1 MQITLMQGILITLV
15 VFICAFDKHMEAFM
29 WFRPLVV
36 AFFTG
41 LCLGNVQLGLAAGAV
56 TELSYLGL
64 LTVGGTVPPDPLFAG
79 LMTTVLAYTTGQE
92 VSAAM
97 GLAIPFALVGQ
108 WIGIATNTLYA
119 GFLPAVDK
127 AAERGD
133 EKAIGRIM
141 FTGQFL
147 YAILFALAAFLSVYA
162 FQSGIAAFVNSFPEW
177 LIHGFE
183 VAGGLMPAVGLALLL
198 VVMLKTDNIPYLLA
212 GFVLMIITNCQ
223 NILPIAI
230 LAGAIA
236 WVGYTNDVKKNNN
249 GTAVQETAEEDYSDG
264 I

>member
-1 MQITLMQGILITLV
+1 MQITLMQGILIMLV
-15 VFICAFDKHMEAFM
+15 VFICAFDKPTEAFM

-41 LCLGNVQLGLAAGAV
+41 LCLGDVRLGLSAGAV

-64 LTVGGTVPPDPLFAG
+64 LTVGGTAPPDPLFAG
-79 LMTTVLAYTTGQE
+79 LMTTVLAYTTGQD

-97 GLAIPFALVGQ
+97 GLAIPFALIGQ
-108 WIGIATNTLYA
+108 WIHIAANTLFA

-127 AAERGD
+127 AARRGD
-133 EKAIGRIM
+133 EKAIGRIL
-141 FTGQFL
+141 FTSQFI
-147 YAILFALAAFLSVYA
+147 YAGAFALAAFLSVYA
-162 FQSGIAAFVNSFPEW
+162 LQDGIAAFVNSFPER

-198 VVMLKTDNIPYLLA
+198 KVMLKGENVPYLLI

-230 LAGAIA
+230 LAGAAA
-236 WVGYTNDVKKNNN
+236 WIIYTGDVRRKAEAAVSKK
-249 GTAVQETAEEDYSDG
+249 AEEDYSDG

>member
-1 MQITLMQGILITLV
+1 MQITLIQGILIMIV

-41 LCLGNVQLGLAAGAV
+41 IVLGDVQLGLKAGAI

-79 LMTTVLAYTTGQE
+79 LMTTVLAYTTGQD

-97 GLAIPFALVGQ
+97 GLAIPFALIGQ

-127 AAERGD
+127 AAAAGD
-133 EKAIGRIM
+133 EKKIGRIM
-141 FTGQFL
+141 FTGQFI
-147 YAILFALAAFLSVYA
+147 YAIAFAIAAFLSTYA
-162 FQSGIAAFVNSFPEW
+162 FQSGIAAFVNAFPEW

-198 VVMLKTDNIPYLLA
+198 VVMLKGENIPYLLA
-212 GFVLMIITNCQ
+212 GFVIMIITNCQ
-223 NILPIAI
+223 NILPVAI

-236 WVGYTNDVKKNNN
+236 WIGYTYDVKKNKE
-249 GTAVQETAEEDYSDG
+249 TAVSEPAEEDYSDG